1 LELNSE
7 LLGISVA
14 ILIGVLGTACCLAVR
29 NRSLL
34 TGSLVVL
41 LSLMVVQAVAI
52 KVRST
57 WEIPMP
63 IWLER
68 IGEAEIA
75 IVLSAALGL
84 LAIAV
89 LARAFER
96 QGKSEQELFE
106 QSAALQSA
114 QQIAG
119 LEYYIYD
126 DDIQANVFCSLAFA
140 EIYGLSQDDLLSSWH
155 EKQGFVHP
163 DDQEAVARIYSE
175 AAANRSSYALDFR
188 LIRPDG
194 EVCFVR
200 EAGVY
205 ADGSKGKTAR
215 SVGTL
220 LDVTESREVER
231 QAREYASILANA
243 QRIAGIGAYVFDDQ
257 LDEMVY
263 VSPEYAA
270 IHGQGQDDLLG
281 SLVVSLDQIDPSDR
295 DQVIAEHRAS
305 MENAAPYDMEYRIVR
320 PDGEARFVREVG
332 EVLPAKD
339 GEPPRTIGTVL
350 DLTDVRHTERD
361 LAEQQEVLAF
371 AQRVGPI
378 GHIVYDA
385 ELGRAI
391 AVSQAAADICGTTQE
406 EMLVSWEEDLAT
418 IHPGDRKRVRQAYA
432 AADRG
437 EEIDIEY
444 RLLHPQGIRHIHEV
458 NLRLDDGVR
467 SLSTLQDITARKT
480 IEEELRRATNEA
492 EIANEAKSR
501 FLATM
506 SHELRTPM
514 NGVLDIADLLSDS
527 GLDRQHMRY
536 VNNLRQ
542 SGEALLTIINDVLD
556 LSKIEAG
563 KLELEHAPFEID
575 DVVTAVADLLY
586 PVASE
591 KQLVL
596 GAIIAPDIPQR
607 MVGDAGRLCQILVNL
622 VGNALKFTD
631 SGGVIIR
638 VSLDDP
644 LNGEARLRFSV
655 TDTGVGIPEGASN
668 RLFEMFSQVDPS
680 SGRTRGGTGLGLA
693 ISRRL
698 VGLMKGEIGFTSAFG
713 KGSEFHFTA
722 RFGVGEPKKG
732 DTAASRLDGDVL
744 VIDATVVGRELLA
757 GQITD
762 AGGCAVIVAPDEVVP
777 AGYQW
782 KGAVIGH
789 LADHTDPVEQVRTLH
804 GLPEFADVRVVAVA
818 PVGSR
823 VSSAD
828 GADAFVPVP
837 VHQRDLIAALS
848 GEELSRSDRQ
858 SGGEGDNPHA
868 ARGGIRILL
877 AEDNRVNQLVTVKLL
892 EHAGYIV
899 EVASN
904 GIEALEALRH
914 RPFDL
919 VLMDSSMPEMGGVE
933 AARQIRRFDDHR
945 AVVPI
950 IALTAD
956 ALPGDRERYLEAGMS
971 DYLPKPVRRPDLL
984 SMVAS
989 WVDGVAPAS
998 KTDQGN
1004 AAR

>member
-1 LELNSE
+1 MSSVKSRRRSPLRWRSNPPLGETVILDVERAPELWYARIDSHQFENALVNLALNARDAMVGGGTLTINS
-7 LLGISVA
+7 
-14 ILIGVLGTACCLAVR
+14 T
-29 NRSLL
+29 N
-34 TGSLVVL
+34 
-41 LSLMVVQAVAI
+41 
-52 KVRST
+52 
-57 WEIPMP
+57 
-63 IWLER
+63 
-68 IGEAEIA
+68 
-75 IVLSAALGL
+75 
-84 LAIAV
+84 AV
-89 LARAFER
+89 L
-96 QGKSEQELFE
+96 
-106 QSAALQSA
+106 
-114 QQIAG
+114 
-119 LEYYIYD
+119 D
-126 DDIQANVFCSLAFA
+126 
-140 EIYGLSQDDLLSSWH
+140 
-155 EKQGFVHP
+155 
-163 DDQEAVARIYSE
+163 
-175 AAANRSSYALDFR
+175 
-188 LIRPDG
+188 
-194 EVCFVR
+194 
-200 EAGVY
+200 
-205 ADGSKGKTAR
+205 
-215 SVGTL
+215 
-220 LDVTESREVER
+220 
-231 QAREYASILANA
+231 NA
-243 QRIAGIGAYVFDDQ
+243 Y
-257 LDEMVY
+257 
-263 VSPEYAA
+263 
-270 IHGQGQDDLLG
+270 
-281 SLVVSLDQIDPSDR
+281 
-295 DQVIAEHRAS
+295 AEHRS
-305 MENAAPYDMEYRIVR
+305 DVTPGEYVK
-320 PDGEARFVREVG
+320 V
-332 EVLPAKD
+332 
-339 GEPPRTIGTVL
+339 TV
-350 DLTDVRHTERD
+350 
-361 LAEQQEVLAF
+361 
-371 AQRVGPI
+371 
-378 GHIVYDA
+378 
-385 ELGRAI
+385 
-391 AVSQAAADICGTTQE
+391 S
-406 EMLVSWEEDLAT
+406 
-418 IHPGDRKRVRQAYA
+418 
-432 AADRG
+432 
-437 EEIDIEY
+437 
-444 RLLHPQGIRHIHEV
+444 
-458 NLRLDDGVR
+458 
-467 SLSTLQDITARKT
+467 
-480 IEEELRRATNEA
+480 
-492 EIANEAKSR
+492 
-501 FLATM
+501 
-506 SHELRTPM
+506 
-514 NGVLDIADLLSDS
+514 
-527 GLDRQHMRY
+527 
-536 VNNLRQ
+536 
-542 SGEALLTIINDVLD
+542 
-556 LSKIEAG
+556 
-563 KLELEHAPFEID
+563 
-575 DVVTAVADLLY
+575 
-586 PVASE
+586 
-591 KQLVL
+591 
-596 GAIIAPDIPQR
+596 
-607 MVGDAGRLCQILVNL
+607 
-622 VGNALKFTD
+622 
-631 SGGVIIR
+631 
-638 VSLDDP
+638 
-644 LNGEARLRFSV
+644 
-655 TDTGVGIPEGASN
+655 DTGVGIPEGASN